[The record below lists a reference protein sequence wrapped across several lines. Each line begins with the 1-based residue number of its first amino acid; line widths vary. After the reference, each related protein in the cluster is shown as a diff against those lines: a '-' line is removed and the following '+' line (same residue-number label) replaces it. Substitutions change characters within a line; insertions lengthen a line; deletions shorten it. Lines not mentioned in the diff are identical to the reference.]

1 MARPVTIT
9 DDQIL
14 EAARAVF
21 LEEGFNASTATIAR
35 RAGISEG
42 TLFKRYE
49 TKEKLFFA
57 ALQVPLVPPWA
68 AELEGYVGQ
77 GNLRRNL
84 VTVCLS
90 IIRCLEDV
98 IPRVMVAWGSRVRRD
113 LFRGMPEPPHLR
125 ERRLLAKFLAA
136 EIERGRLGACDPDL
150 VARLLLSSLRTYVQE
165 AFLSGRE
172 RTEDGD
178 RIFVEGVVAVLWEG
192 INPRLKRG

>member
-9 DDQIL
+9 EDQIL

-35 RAGISEG
+35 RAGVSEG

-68 AELEGYVGQ
+68 AELDGYVGH
-77 GNLRRNL
+77 GNLRQNL

-90 IIRCLEDV
+90 IIRCLEEI

-136 EIERGRLGACDPDL
+136 EIERGRLGVCNPDL
-150 VARLLLSSLRTYVQE
+150 GARLLLSSLRTYVQE
-165 AFLSGRE
+165 AFLSGQE
-172 RTEDGD
+172 RTQDGD
-178 RIFVEGVVAVLWEG
+178 RIFVEGVVAVLWDG
-192 INPRLKRG
+192 INPRRRRG

>member
-1 MARPVTIT
+1 MPRPVTIT
-9 DDQIL
+9 EDQIL

-21 LEEGFNASTATIAR
+21 LEEGFNASTARIAR
-35 RAGISEG
+35 RAGVSEG

-68 AELEGYVGQ
+68 AELGGYIGK
-77 GNLRRNL
+77 GDLRQNL
-84 VTVCLS
+84 VTVSLS
-90 IIRCLEDV
+90 IIRCLEEI

-136 EIERGRLGACDPDL
+136 EIKKGRLGACDTDL

-172 RTEDGD
+172 RIKDED
-178 RIFVEGVVAVLWEG
+178 RIFVEGVVSVLWDG
-192 INPRLKRG
+192 ISPRRRRG